1 MFATRCLLAAIAA
14 AAGVAGASQAG
25 AAEQAFCDA
34 YATAAVAVFE
44 KGQKY
49 ECGYTGPHWHGDR
62 SRHHGWCRDQT
73 EATVLAERHARES
86 RAQTCFNNRGGWW
99 LRQFGTDRMDAMEG
113 LAIDDG
119 GVHIYAT
126 GEWKRDRF
134 GRGRAFVAKFDS
146 RGGEVWRKEIGGDPM
161 LSPRRLRWHA
171 TGIYLVGTRDEGR
184 FESSRS
190 FLAKFDEAGNEVW
203 RTDFDLF
210 QALHLDL
217 DAAGN
222 VYVAGDAPAL
232 LKFDPAGKQVWRRD
246 FDAGGLGVTQA
257 WGIHVY
263 AGVPGRSRPGGRRRS
278 QLPAAVAVLSTG
290 GLPGA
295 SGPQR
300 VPVARARLATSL

>member
-203 RTDFDLF
+203 RPDFDL
-210 QALHLDL
+210 
-217 DAAGN
+217 
-222 VYVAGDAPAL
+222 
-232 LKFDPAGKQVWRRD
+232 
-246 FDAGGLGVTQA
+246 GGLGVTQA